1 MRKCLVLFFLMLIP
15 FLHLGAQENLM
26 NGLNNLLNDKLFRSS
41 DVSVAVYDLTDDKML
56 FEHRAQKM
64 VRPASVMKVV
74 TSVTALEHLGADYK
88 IDTDMYILS
97 KDSVNNVYVKGAM
110 DPLFNIEDMLAMA
123 SALPA
128 GSVVDTLFADCTF
141 CDSLY
146 WGPGWSW
153 DDGSYSYQPYIS
165 PLMLCGGTVEVTV
178 KYTGKNG
185 APKIV
190 TEPESSYY
198 TIVNEAVCDKP
209 ELGKLTVLRDWLV
222 DSNVIRVRGNCKKSV
237 KESVSVYKSADYFMA
252 VLAEKLDSMGVLVKN
267 VSFAAT
273 PADGTL
279 LHRTSRPLT
288 CVIEEALL
296 ESNNLCA
303 ESMAY
308 HLGKKD
314 GAGPT
319 SMVKGCGVVA
329 KFLEEVM
336 GAEDIA
342 VADGS
347 GLSLYNY
354 VTAELLVRI
363 LRYGYKKEGM
373 KEVLYD
379 RLPVSGMSGTLKN
392 RMKNSVAYGNIHAKT
407 GTVKAVCTLA
417 GYATAANGHVYAFVL
432 LNTGMQSSRA
442 ARLWQD
448 KVCELLCR

>member
-1 MRKCLVLFFLMLIP
+1 MLFFLMLVP
-15 FLHLGAQENLM
+15 FLHLGAQDELT
-26 NGLNNLLNDKLFRSS
+26 NGLNNLLNDKMFRSS

-56 FEHRAQKM
+56 FEHRAHKM
-64 VRPASVMKVV
+64 VRPASVMKVI
-74 TSVTALEHLGADYK
+74 TAVTALEYLGADYQ
-88 IDTDMYILS
+88 IETDLYRLS

-110 DPLFNIEDMLAMA
+110 DPLFDMEDMLAMA

-178 KYTGKNG
+178 KYTGKNR

-209 ELGKLTVLRDWLV
+209 ELGKLTILRDWLD

-237 KESVSVYKSADYFMA
+237 KELVSVYRSADYFMA

-267 VSFAAT
+267 VAFAAV

-308 HLGKKD
+308 HLGKMD
-314 GAGPT
+314 GTEPT
-319 SMVKGCGVVA
+319 SMAKGCGVVA
-329 KFLEEVM
+329 KFLKEVM
-336 GAEDIA
+336 GAEDVA

-379 RLPVSGMSGTLKN
+379 RLPVAGMSGTLKN

-417 GYATAANGHVYAFVL
+417 GYATAANGHVYAFL
-432 LNTGMQSSRA
+432 LFNTGMLSSRA

>member
-74 TSVTALEHLGADYK
+74 TSVTALEYLGADYK

-165 PLMLCGGTVEVTV
+165 PLMLCGGAVEVTV
-178 KYTGKNG
+178 KYTGKNR

-308 HLGKKD
+308 HLGKMD
-314 GAGPT
+314 GTGPT
-319 SMVKGCGVVA
+319 SMAKGCGVVA

-442 ARLWQD
+442 ARQWQD

>member
-1 MRKCLVLFFLMLIP
+1 MRKCLLLFFLMLVP
-15 FLHLGAQENLM
+15 FLHLGAQDELT
-26 NGLNNLLNDKLFRSS
+26 NGLNNLLNDKMFRSS

-56 FEHRAQKM
+56 FEHRAHKM
-64 VRPASVMKVV
+64 VRPASVMKIV
-74 TSVTALEHLGADYK
+74 TAVTALEHLGADYQ
-88 IDTDMYILS
+88 IETDLYRLS

-110 DPLFNIEDMLAMA
+110 DPLFDMEDMLAMA

-146 WGPGWSW
+146 WGPGWMW
-153 DDGSYSYQPYIS
+153 DDGSYDYQPYIS

-178 KYTGKNG
+178 KYTGKKR
-185 APKIV
+185 APYIV
-190 TEPESSYY
+190 TEPASSYY

-222 DSNVIRVRGNCKKSV
+222 NSNVIRVRGNCKKSV
-237 KESVSVYKSADYFMA
+237 NESVSVYRSADYFMT
-252 VLAEKLDSMGVLVKN
+252 VFAENLESRGILVKN
-267 VSFAAT
+267 IAFAAT
-273 PADGTL
+273 PANATL
-279 LHRTSRPLT
+279 LYRTSRPLV
-288 CVIEEALL
+288 CVIEEALMK
-296 ESNNLCA
+296 SNNLCA
-303 ESMAY
+303 ESMVY
-308 HLGKKD
+308 HMGKKD

-319 SMVKGCGVVA
+319 SMAKGCGVVA

-336 GAEDIA
+336 GAEDVA

-354 VTAELLVRI
+354 VTADLLVHI
-363 LRYGYKKEGM
+363 LRYGYKKEGV
-373 KEVLYD
+373 KETLYKG
-379 RLPVSGMSGTLKN
+379 LPVAGISGTLKN
-392 RMKNSVAYGNIHAKT
+392 RMKNSVAYGNVHAKT

-442 ARLWQD
+442 ARQWQD
-448 KVCELLCR
+448 KVCDLLCR